1 MQPTDEPKPKPDPSA
16 SPAVEHVE
24 GARELLKALQAR
36 IGRHP
41 ELAEAILKL
50 EMALNTLTIKTGAM
64 L

>member
-1 MQPTDEPKPKPDPSA
+1 MQPASESKPKPSPEP

-24 GARELLKALQAR
+24 GAHQLLKALQER
-36 IGRHP
+36 IGKHP
-41 ELAEAILKL
+41 ELGEAILKL